1 LDKNIDFDKWD
12 RLLSKYVSVWI
23 WSIVLGSTAGIT
35 YSLPR
40 PQEFFDYGTVGLA
53 LLMIYSFVAL
63 LSLVSM
69 TLLFRF
75 FSGYIV
81 PNILNADINDKSD
94 LSSRKSAIILSSAVS
109 ALFLA
114 TIFRIILGVM
124 MAYFTLF
131 LL

>member
-1 LDKNIDFDKWD
+1 MDKNIDFDKWD